1 MIESLAK
8 EKFKQEREKIENID
22 NFSLQEI
29 RNSTLL
35 PFVKKFI
42 LVEAEEIINE
52 ATLNTLIAKAIKL
65 DINYTLRPK
74 WTLINYL
81 FVGADSKNVK
91 EILRK
96 VKIFQFY
103 SYYTDLITD
112 FINDTSISHI
122 TNSKVRELIDE
133 VNSVLYEKLTSDV
146 TSIKIRNFFLQI
158 FKLTYQ
164 QNSDITLSSSI
175 PFQYLRLFLE
185 DKSFEDILEKFH
197 VIDRISDGIELDLK
211 TIIKVLTN
219 KYSMSF
225 DEHFPLEEV
234 RKTIEV
240 KKQEVLDIDIEKELP
255 IKEKDIIEINLK
267 EKKEEEES
275 VYSKE
280 LLQGQRKNIKVEEP
294 KEDKPKKLKPEL
306 TDSSKQSIHVFP
318 KSHVS
323 EKDVLSQKTERI
335 KRLFKKDELFHI
347 SKKVFRSSKLSMYQS
362 FNELEEIDS
371 WEEATRFLKAL
382 FVKNNVDLY
391 HKDVVLF
398 VDVLNDYFTRKER
411 RV

>member
-1 MIESLAK
+1 ML
-8 EKFKQEREKIENID
+8 
-22 NFSLQEI
+22 
-29 RNSTLL
+29 
-35 PFVKKFI
+35 KKF
-42 LVEAEEIINE
+42 LE
-52 ATLNTLIAKAIKL
+52 
-65 DINYTLRPK
+65 R
-74 WTLINYL
+74 
-81 FVGADSKNVK
+81 
-91 EILRK
+91 

-255 IKEKDIIEINLK
+255 IKEKDIIEIDLK

-280 LLQGQRKNIKVEEP
+280 LLQGQ
-294 KEDKPKKLKPEL
+294 KEK
-306 TDSSKQSIHVFP
+306 
-318 KSHVS
+318 
-323 EKDVLSQKTERI
+323 
-335 KRLFKKDELFHI
+335 
-347 SKKVFRSSKLSMYQS
+347 Y
-362 FNELEEIDS
+362 
-371 WEEATRFLKAL
+371 
-382 FVKNNVDLY
+382 
-391 HKDVVLF
+391 
-398 VDVLNDYFTRKER
+398 
-411 RV
+411 

>member
-8 EKFKQEREKIENID
+8 DKFHQEKDKIKNIA
-22 NFSLQEI
+22 NLSLQTI
-29 RNSTLL
+29 RKSTLL

-42 LVEAEEIINE
+42 LVKAKEITNE
-52 ATLNTLIAKAIKL
+52 DTLNTLIAKAIKL

-81 FVGADSKNVK
+81 FVGADSKNIE

-96 VKIFQFY
+96 IKIFQFY

-112 FINDTSISHI
+112 FVNDKSISYI
-122 TNSKVRELIDE
+122 TIGKVRELIDE
-133 VNSVLYEKLTSDV
+133 VNSVLYEKLTTDV

-158 FKLTYQ
+158 FKLKYQ

-185 DKSFEDILEKFH
+185 DKSFDDILEKFH
-197 VIDRISDGIELDLK
+197 IIDRISDGIELELK
-211 TIIKVLTN
+211 TIIKVLTD
-219 KYSMSF
+219 KYSGSL
-225 DEHFPLEEV
+225 DEHFPLEEIRETKEEKKKDV
-234 RKTIEV
+234 IDIDLETKFPSKEKEIIEV
-240 KKQEVLDIDIEKELP
+240 DIKDKKAEK
-255 IKEKDIIEINLK
+255 
-267 EKKEEEES
+267 ES
-275 VYSKE
+275 VYSKDRRQAKRE
-280 LLQGQRKNIKVEEP
+280 SIKVEKS
-294 KEDKPKKLKPEL
+294 KEDKPQKIKNKFSD
-306 TDSSKQSIHVFP
+306 TGKQRIPLPS
-318 KSHVS
+318 KSHTS
-323 EKDVLSQKTERI
+323 EKDILFHKKERI

-347 SKKVFRSSKLSMYQS
+347 AKRVFRSSKLSMYKS

-371 WEEATRFLKAL
+371 WEEAAEFLKVL

-398 VDVLNDYFTRKER
+398 VDVLNNYFSRKER

>member
-8 EKFKQEREKIENID
+8 DKFKQEREKIENID
-22 NFSLQEI
+22 NLSLQEI
-29 RNSTLL
+29 RKSTLL

-81 FVGADSKNVK
+81 FVGADSKNVN

-112 FINDTSISHI
+112 FINDISISHI

-133 VNSVLYEKLTSDV
+133 VNSVLYEKLTTDV

-158 FKLTYQ
+158 FKLKYQ

-185 DKSFEDILEKFH
+185 DKSFEDISEKFH
-197 VIDRISDGIELDLK
+197 VVDRISDGIELDLK
-211 TIIKVLTN
+211 TIIKVLTD
-219 KYSMSF
+219 KYSTSF
-225 DEHFPLEEV
+225 DEHFPLEEI
-234 RKTIEV
+234 RETIEV

-255 IKEKDIIEINLK
+255 IKEKDIIDIDLK
-267 EKKEEEES
+267 DKKTAEES
-275 VYSKE
+275 VYSKD
-280 LLQGQRKNIKVEEP
+280 LLQAKRESIKVEKA
-294 KEDKPKKLKPEL
+294 KEDKPQKIKPEL
-306 TDSSKQSIHVFP
+306 TDTSKQRIPVLS

-323 EKDVLSQKTERI
+323 EKDVLPQKTERI

-347 SKKVFRSSKLSMYQS
+347 AKKVFRSSKLSMYQS
-362 FNELEEIDS
+362 FNELEEINS
-371 WEEATRFLKAL
+371 WEEATGFLKAH
-382 FVKNNVDLY
+382 FAKNNVDLY

-398 VDVLNDYFTRKER
+398 IDVLNEYFTRKER